1 MSKLFGENLRNVR
14 KAKGLSTIECARQF
28 GLSQPAW
35 NFYELGSREPKLDL
49 LTKICQFFDVP
60 ADVLLGL
67 SDKALVSAER
77 PAPIA
82 VDIEKLRKT
91 AEKLAKE
98 SATLSGTIKELKA
111 ML

>member
-14 KAKGLSTIECARQF
+14 KAKGLSTIECAKQF

-67 SDKALVSAER
+67 SDKALVSADK
-77 PAPIA
+77 PTPIN
-82 VDIEKLRKT
+82 VDIEKLRTT
-91 AEKLAKE
+91 ASKIADEA
-98 SATLSGTIKELKA
+98 AALSVTIKELKK

>member
-14 KAKGLSTIECARQF
+14 KAKGLSTVECAKQF

-49 LTKICQFFDVP
+49 LTQICQFFDVSS
-60 ADVLLGL
+60 DVLLGL
-67 SDKALVSAER
+67 SDKALVSAKK
-77 PAPIA
+77 PAPLA
-82 VDIEKLRKT
+82 VDIERLRKT

-98 SATLSGTIKELKA
+98 SSTLAGTIKELKT

>member
-14 KAKGLSTIECARQF
+14 KSKGLSTIECARQF

-35 NFYELGSREPKLDL
+35 NFYELGSREPKFDL

-67 SDKALVSAER
+67 SDKALVSAEK
-77 PAPIA
+77 PVPLAI
-82 VDIEKLRKT
+82 DIERLRKT

-98 SATLSGTIKELKA
+98 SATLSGTIKELKT

>member
-1 MSKLFGENLRNVR
+1 MSRLFGENLRNVR
-14 KAKGLSTIECARQF
+14 KAKGLSTIDCAKQF

-67 SDKALVSAER
+67 SDNALVPAEK
-77 PAPIA
+77 PAPIS
-82 VDIEKLRKT
+82 VDIEKLRMT
-91 AEKLAKE
+91 AEKLAME
-98 SATLSGTIKELKA
+98 SATLSCTIKELKK

>member
-14 KAKGLSTIECARQF
+14 KSKGLSTIECAKQF

-60 ADVLLGL
+60 SDVLLGL

-77 PAPIA
+77 PAPLAI
-82 VDIEKLRKT
+82 DIEKLRKT
-91 AEKLAKE
+91 AEKLVKE
-98 SATLSGTIKELKA
+98 SSTLAGTIKELKA

>member
-1 MSKLFGENLRNVR
+1 MSKLFGENLRSVR
-14 KAKGLSTIECARQF
+14 KAKGLSTIECAKQF

-67 SDKALVSAER
+67 SDKALVSAEK
-77 PAPIA
+77 PAPMTI
-82 VDIEKLRKT
+82 DIEKLRLT
-91 AEKLAKE
+91 ASRLAGE
-98 SATLSGTIKELKA
+98 SAALSNTIKELKK

>member
-14 KAKGLSTIECARQF
+14 KAKGLSTIECAKQF

-49 LTKICQFFDVP
+49 LVKICQFFNVP

-67 SDKALVSAER
+67 SDESLVSAEK
-77 PAPIA
+77 PVPISI
-82 VDIEKLRKT
+82 DIERLRTT
-91 AEKLAKE
+91 ASRLVDE
-98 SATLSGTIKELKA
+98 SAKLSGTIKELKQ